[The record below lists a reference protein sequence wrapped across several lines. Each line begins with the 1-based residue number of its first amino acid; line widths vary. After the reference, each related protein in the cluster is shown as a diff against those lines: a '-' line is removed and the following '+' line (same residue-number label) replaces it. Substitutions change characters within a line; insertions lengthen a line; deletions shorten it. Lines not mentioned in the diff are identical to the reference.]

1 MRTHSTS
8 GAEASAGNGQAA
20 QQSLS
25 AMRDALGANSS
36 AFWSN
41 QEKAL
46 DAMQEYSNGMQ
57 HFAKSWFARRHE
69 GANAALQA
77 SQRMLTAQNPA
88 DALWN
93 TRNGLRARW
102 SARWPT
108 PGRCRTRS
116 PIWLR
121 THKSVATSGKI
132 DKPERT

>member
-8 GAEASAGNGQAA
+8 ARAKAGAESDGQAA

-46 DAMQEYSNGMQ
+46 DAMQDYSSTMQ
-57 HFAKSWFARRHE
+57 HFARSWFERRHE

-77 SQRMLTAQNPA
+77 SQRMLAAKNPA
-88 DALWN
+88 DEL
-93 TRNGLRARW
+93 LEYQE
-102 SARWPT
+102 
-108 PGRCRTRS
+108 
-116 PIWLR
+116 WL
-121 THKSVATSGKI
+121 KGAV
-132 DKPERT
+132 ERTMSDAKALKDELANMAQNAQERREERQGR

>member
-77 SQRMLTAQNPA
+77 SQRMLTAHNPA
-88 DALWN
+88 DAL
-93 TRNGLRARW
+93 LEYQE
-102 SARWPT
+102 
-108 PGRCRTRS
+108 
-116 PIWLR
+116 WL
-121 THKSVATSGKI
+121 KGAV
-132 DKPERT
+132 ERTMADARALQDQIANMAQNAQERRDERQNR

>member
-8 GAEASAGNGQAA
+8 GAEAGAGNGQAA

-57 HFAKSWFARRHE
+57 HYAKSWFARRHE

-88 DALWN
+88 DAL
-93 TRNGLRARW
+93 LEYQE
-102 SARWPT
+102 
-108 PGRCRTRS
+108 
-116 PIWLR
+116 WL
-121 THKSVATSGKI
+121 KGAV
-132 DKPERT
+132 ERTMADARALQDQIANMAQNAQERRDERQNR

>member
-8 GAEASAGNGQAA
+8 GAEAGAGNGQAT

-46 DAMQEYSNGMQ
+46 NAMQEYSNGMQ
-57 HFAKSWFARRHE
+57 HLAKSWFARRHE
-69 GANAALQA
+69 GANAALKA

-88 DALWN
+88 DAL
-93 TRNGLRARW
+93 LEYQE
-102 SARWPT
+102 
-108 PGRCRTRS
+108 
-116 PIWLR
+116 WL
-121 THKSVATSGKI
+121 KGAV
-132 DKPERT
+132 ERTMADAKALQDQIANMAQNAQEGRDERHSR

>member
-1 MRTHSTS
+1 MRTQSSS
-8 GAEASAGNGQAA
+8 GAGSRGGAETNGQAA

-46 DAMQEYSNGMQ
+46 DAMQVYSNGMQ

-77 SQRMLTAQNPA
+77 SQRMLMARNPA
-88 DALWN
+88 DAILEYQE
-93 TRNGLRARW
+93 
-102 SARWPT
+102 
-108 PGRCRTRS
+108 
-116 PIWLR
+116 WL
-121 THKSVATSGKI
+121 KGAV
-132 DKPERT
+132 ERTMADAKALQDQLSDMAQNAQEQREERRR